1 MLLLQFG
8 VCLSLLIVGL
18 LVYMARDAVSRTG
31 AAAAAAA
38 TVLGG
43 ALFALAIPLT
53 ALLATTAALLDL
65 VVWGLVAVILQL
77 VTVIVVSLLL
87 RGVRGMIEAGQVAA
101 AIPLVAAQLADRAV
115 ECGRDGPSLKAAIN
129 QGDGHARVPQEFRRR
144 QGG

>member
-101 AIPLVAAQLADRAV
+101 AIPLVAAQLAI
-115 ECGRDGPSLKAAIN
+115 GLLNAA
-129 QGDGHARVPQEFRRR
+129 AMVPV
-144 QGG
+144 